1 MNVQTIITQTT
12 FEKRKARLAMTRLIA
27 AIVGLFVIS
36 MAPVFGQETQQ
47 PPAETISNP
56 SSPLAPGPTWL
67 LTIPTADTLDDGRY
81 ELGLIQGGTIP
92 FHADLGG
99 VWDNL
104 EVGIHGVK
112 LRLLKE
118 GSPWASF
125 AVGATFGYYPAGAY
139 VVGSKTLSG
148 LRAHLGARFFP
159 FEFGNNTSS
168 DNMSANDTMNN
179 GGNNSS
185 TGDDRPVIVFGGIEK
200 TIPKLNNARLLLE
213 VGDSLAGGV
222 RFALTS
228 AIQVDVGVRAALP
241 EKLERS
247 LGKRG
252 SVISYAS
259 RETTAYLGISFSSDF
274 KSPVKTN
281 AAVRY

>member
-1 MNVQTIITQTT
+1 MKMWTLAHHFSGGYTTKITSMLVALLGI
-12 FEKRKARLAMTRLIA
+12 F
-27 AIVGLFVIS
+27 FIS
-36 MAPVFGQETQQ
+36 MAPVSGEETQ
-47 PPAETISNP
+47 PPPPETLSNP
-56 SSPLAPGPTWL
+56 SATVAPGPTWL
-67 LTIPTADTLDDGRY
+67 LTIPTADTLADGQY

-112 LRLLKE
+112 LRVLKE

-139 VVGSKTLSG
+139 VVGSKTLAG

-159 FEFGNNTSS
+159 FEFGNSNSS
-168 DNMSANDTMNN
+168 DTMSSNDSMNAS
-179 GGNNSS
+179 GSSSS

-200 TIPKLNNARLLLE
+200 AIPKLNNARLLLE

-274 KSPVKTN
+274 KSPVRSNEQSSK
-281 AAVRY
+281 

>member
-1 MNVQTIITQTT
+1 MQGELRMNLYTT
-12 FEKRKARLAMTRLIA
+12 PLKRISFLA
-27 AIVGLFVIS
+27 AIFGLFFIS

-47 PPAETISNP
+47 PPPETLSNP
-56 SSPLAPGPTWL
+56 STTLAPGPTWL
-67 LTIPTADTLDDGRY
+67 LTIPTADTLADGQY

-139 VVGSKTLSG
+139 VVGSKTLAG

-159 FEFGNNTSS
+159 FEFGGDNTSG
-168 DNMSANDTMNN
+168 DTMSSADTMNSD
-179 GGNNSS
+179 GSS
-185 TGDDRPVIVFGGIEK
+185 SNTGDDRPVIVFGGIEK
-200 TIPKLNNARLLLE
+200 TIPKLNNARMLLE

-241 EKLERS
+241 EKWERS

-252 SVISYAS
+252 SVVSYAS

-274 KSPVKTN
+274 KSPVRSTEQSSK
-281 AAVRY
+281 